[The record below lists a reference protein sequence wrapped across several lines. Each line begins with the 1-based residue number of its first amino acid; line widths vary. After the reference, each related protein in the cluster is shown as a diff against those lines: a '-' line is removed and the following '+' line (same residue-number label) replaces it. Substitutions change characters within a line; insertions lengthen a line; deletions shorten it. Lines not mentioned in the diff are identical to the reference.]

1 MHRIVVAQKTW
12 KRLLSVSAKS
22 GTTVSSLAWRP
33 DGKVLAMGYS
43 SGVVKVMDVETEEVP
58 FDFDPP

>member
-1 MHRIVVAQKTW
+1 MVAQKTW